1 VRRVRQPALPV
12 PRLDHRA
19 AGRQGGTTP
28 AWPDNAGPAF
38 FDHAPSNLSK
48 QDNGS
53 VSYLGPGDV
62 VVINV
67 YKDGSLYGGHALV
80 VNDASPVTN
89 GTVNLVSQNS
99 GYADNS
105 EPVVPATISKGSVS
119 VGGGSQEW
127 TYSTIG
133 VVHAPASALAPAASP
148 VVVPNSGAG
157 VSCGGWTAFAI
168 GVNGH
173 LETTWQKKSGSGWSD
188 WADLGNAGVGLR

>member
-28 AWPDNAGPAF
+28 DWPDNAGPAF
-38 FDHAPSNLSK
+38 FDQAPSNLSK

-105 EPVVPATISKGSVS
+105 EPVVPATISKG
-119 VGGGSQEW
+119 
-127 TYSTIG
+127 
-133 VVHAPASALAPAASP
+133 
-148 VVVPNSGAG
+148 
-157 VSCGGWTAFAI
+157 
-168 GVNGH
+168 
-173 LETTWQKKSGSGWSD
+173 
-188 WADLGNAGVGLR
+188 